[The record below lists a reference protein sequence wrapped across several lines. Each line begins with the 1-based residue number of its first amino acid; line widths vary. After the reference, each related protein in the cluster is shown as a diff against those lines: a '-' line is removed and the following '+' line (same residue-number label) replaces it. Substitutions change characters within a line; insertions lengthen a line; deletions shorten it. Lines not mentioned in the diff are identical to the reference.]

1 MILPDWLWIILIG
14 SVVAGACSLV
24 GCFLLLRRMAM
35 LGDAIS
41 HAVLPGIAIA
51 FLLTGSRSS
60 LPMFLGAAALGVIT
74 ALLVQVLHRNGR
86 VQNDAAIGVT
96 FTSLFAIGVILISL
110 YASQVDLDTDC
121 VLYGVIELAPLD
133 TLQIG
138 QTDIGPRAFWQMAII
153 FALVAAAIVALF
165 KELKITSFD
174 PELATALGINAGL
187 MHYILMALVSVTTVG
202 AFEPVGAIL
211 VVAMLVVPPA
221 TAYLLTDDL
230 KAMLWLSLLCGV
242 LSSALGYWLAYR
254 FDASVAG
261 AMTVA
266 GGLLFTGAFVFSP
279 RHGVLTKRWSQ
290 RRLSQRVAGEDA
302 LQMLWRQA
310 ESTAGATMNS
320 ASLANAT
327 RTGDSAARR
336 TLEGLKKQG
345 LTQKDNEGWT
355 LTQNGHHKAQELV
368 HRHRV
373 YEAFLENLGYPEDHV
388 HDAADRV
395 EHFLPA
401 EIVEEV
407 DQAAGNPQTDPHG
420 KIIPHD

>member
-1 MILPDWLWIILIG
+1 MIG
-14 SVVAGACSLV
+14 AAVAAACSLV

-51 FLLTGSRSS
+51 FIMTGSRSS
-60 LPMFLGAAALGVIT
+60 FPMFIGAAILGVVT
-74 ALLVQVLHRNGR
+74 ALIVQVLHRNGR

-110 YASQVDLDTDC
+110 FASQVDLDTDC

-133 TLQIG
+133 TLQVG
-138 QTDIGPRAFWQMAII
+138 GWDIGPRAFWQMLTICLIVGA
-153 FALVAAAIVALF
+153 VIVALF

-174 PELATALGINAGL
+174 PELATAIGINATL
-187 MHYILMALVSVTTVG
+187 MHYILMALVSLTTVG

-230 KAMLWLSLLCGV
+230 KSMLWLSLLSGL
-242 LSSALGYWLAYR
+242 LSSVVGYGLAYQ

-266 GGLLFTGAFVFSP
+266 SGLLFSLAFLFSP
-279 RHGVLTKRWSQ
+279 RHGIVVKRVSQ
-290 RRLSQRVAGEDA
+290 RKLSHRVAGEDA
-302 LQMLWRQA
+302 LQAIWKHS
-310 ESTAGATMNS
+310 ESTLNEHDVVS
-320 ASLANAT
+320 EASLALALHSNA
-327 RTGDSAARR
+327 GDARR
-336 TLEGLKKQG
+336 VLNTLQRNGMVQGNQQGWG
-345 LTQKDNEGWT
+345 LTEQGRNA
-355 LTQNGHHKAQELV
+355 AQELV

-373 YEAFLENLGYPEDHV
+373 YESYLGALGYPADHL

-395 EHFLPA
+395 EHFMSPPLIEA
-401 EIVEEV
+401 V
-407 DQAAGNPQTDPHG
+407 DAAAGNPQTDPHG
-420 KIIPHD
+420 KTIPHD